1 MTNIFRILWFE
12 DNSSWYNME
21 SRKVKR
27 HLKESYCLEFGPV
40 RSIGTDFDFEQLKQ
54 DNNYDLILMDY
65 VLAAGNTGKK
75 MIDLIRSNAVLTDVL
90 LYSSEYDKMIV
101 ELKADNP
108 LIDGVFFADR
118 KNELFEEKLFG
129 IIHKIVR
136 RSEDIVN
143 LRGFFL
149 DNTSDFEIRI
159 KELLKL
165 AWDKLPEA
173 HERLNAAMEESL
185 RNIEGFTSATLKE
198 IRSNTPVYE
207 HANNHKY
214 ALSIRNRVQIL
225 SEIISVLVEL
235 KKVAVPT
242 DYRELEDFSKY
253 YSEDISLYRNAL
265 GHKKYSDTSLQI
277 KGKIIT
283 IDDSLHKKLRD
294 NINKYDG
301 LIGYLE
307 DVMSSL

>member
-149 DNTSDFEIRI
+149 DNTSDFEVRI
-159 KELLKL
+159 KELLKI
-165 AWDKLPEA
+165 AWDKLPDS
-173 HERLNAAMEESL
+173 HERLNTAMEASL
-185 RNIEGFTSATLKE
+185 RNIEEFTSANLKE
-198 IRSNTPVYE
+198 IRSNASVYE
-207 HANNHKY
+207 CANNHKY
-214 ALSIRNRVQIL
+214 ALSIRNRTKIL
-225 SEIISVLVEL
+225 SEIISVLVES
-235 KKVAVPT
+235 KRMAVP
-242 DYRELEDFSKY
+242 DSYKELLAFSKS
-253 YSEDISLYRNAL
+253 YSEDITPYRNAL

-277 KGKIIT
+277 NGKIVT
-283 IDDSLHKKLRD
+283 IDDSLHRKLRD
-294 NINKYDG
+294 NINKYDS
-301 LIGYLE
+301 LITYLE
-307 DVMSSL
+307 DVLSSL

>member
-12 DNSSWYNME
+12 DISSWYNME
-21 SRKVKR
+21 LRKVKR
-27 HLKESYCLEFGPV
+27 RLKETYCLELESV
-40 RSIGTDFDFEQLKQ
+40 RNIGTDFDFGRLKR

-65 VLAAGNTGKK
+65 VLAAGNTGKI

-90 LYSSEYDKMIV
+90 LYSSEYEKMID

-129 IIHKIVR
+129 IIHKIIR

-149 DNTSDFEIRI
+149 DNTSDFEVRI
-159 KELLKL
+159 KELLKI

-173 HERLNAAMEESL
+173 HERLNAAIEESL
-185 RNIEGFTSATLKE
+185 RNIERRTSATLRE
-198 IRSNTPVYE
+198 IRSKDPVYE
-207 HANNHKY
+207 YANNQKY
-214 ALSIRNRVQIL
+214 PLTIAHRIQIL
-225 SEIISVLVEL
+225 SKIISVLVES
-235 KKVAVPT
+235 KKIPVPT
-242 DYRELEDFSKY
+242 DYQELDDFSRH

-265 GHKKYSDTSLQI
+265 GHKKYSDTSLEI
-277 KGKIIT
+277 KGKIVA
-283 IDDSLHKKLRD
+283 IDDSLHRKLRD
-294 NINKYDG
+294 NINKYDN
-301 LIGYLE
+301 LISYLE
-307 DVMSSL
+307 DVLSSL